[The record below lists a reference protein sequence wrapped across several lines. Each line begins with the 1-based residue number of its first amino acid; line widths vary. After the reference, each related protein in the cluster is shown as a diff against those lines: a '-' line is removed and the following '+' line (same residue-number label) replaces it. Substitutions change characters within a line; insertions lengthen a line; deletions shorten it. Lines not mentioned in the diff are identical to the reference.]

1 MMADAMETL
10 EIEVKHKA
18 SGATDEIDKLT
29 NALLRLN
36 RILAGTT
43 IPKLHSLADALKRV
57 TDVQSKMEKATGRNS
72 GKGKK
77 ETPFTN
83 FSDEQREEIRN
94 MEKYEVAWV
103 KFQKKRFELE
113 DAFNNGDAYGAIK
126 AQDAVIKAQESYNK
140 AYWDKFGNDEEGE
153 ERVSVWERISNA
165 LSNVQSRLRAV
176 GSGIDDITKRSKRS
190 EGTISKMLNSF
201 KRIAVY
207 RMLRKIINEISK
219 AAQEGL
225 QNAYTF
231 SQMIGSSISQTMDSL
246 TLLSLTMKNQI
257 GSALGELLT
266 TIRPILEYIIQLV
279 TRIADAIAQF
289 FAILGGRSVYHKA
302 TGATKQWAAATQ
314 SGADAAK
321 EWKNQLMGFDE
332 INRLEAPSDTGG
344 GGGGGGADVGNWEL
358 SPVTLD
364 FSWLDKYKEVTKEW
378 AENLDFTPMINAW
391 EALKKRLSEFAKLVD
406 TAVFWAYTN
415 VLLPFGKWVVEKAAP
430 ASVELLA
437 SAFNFLN
444 AVLEKVGP
452 VFSWLWNTYLKPIA
466 VWIGDAFIVAINWLR
481 EAFDGLAEKIR
492 NANSF
497 GEFLQS
503 LNGKETILLGV
514 ATAIVAVVTAMAA
527 FNTVNSII
535 KTFGGVVS
543 SLKNPIGI
551 AIVVIT
557 GLVIA
562 GVALYQNWDS
572 IVAGI
577 KDLWDKMSN
586 AAKTAFNF
594 VANLVK
600 SIGDKISTSVNN
612 VSDKV
617 HDGITRMKDNVT
629 NTFNGIRS
637 TIANIITQIR
647 GLFDFSWS
655 LPRPRIPHIGW
666 TWDWME
672 AAGISIPIPNFKLEW
687 YAKGG
692 FPDEDGLFMANH
704 NELIG
709 QFTNGKTAVANN
721 EQIITGIKQ
730 GVMEAMMT
738 VMGSQGSNGNNRNT
752 EFVFELNGRE
762 FARAIYNDT
771 KAVAREHGGSLINT

>member
-153 ERVSVWERISNA
+153 ERVSTWERISNA

-207 RMLRKIINEISK
+207 RMLRKVINEISK

-246 TLLSLTMKNQI
+246 TSLSLTMKNQI
-257 GSALGELLT
+257 GAALGELLT

-543 SLKNPIGI
+543 LLSNPIGI
-551 AIVVIT
+551 AIVAIT

-562 GVALYQNWDS
+562 GIALYQNWDS

-687 YAKGG
+687 YANGG

-721 EQIITGIKQ
+721 EQIIAGIKQ

-738 VMGSQGSNGNNRNT
+738 VMGSQGGNGNNRNT

-771 KAVAREHGGSLINT
+771 RAVAREHGGSLINT

>member
-153 ERVSVWERISNA
+153 ERVSTWERISNA

-190 EGTISKMLNSF
+190 DGTISKMLNSF

-207 RMLRKIINEISK
+207 RMLRKVINEISK

-246 TLLSLTMKNQI
+246 TSLSLTMKNQI
-257 GSALGELLT
+257 GAALGELLT

-543 SLKNPIGI
+543 LLSNPIGI
-551 AIVVIT
+551 AVVAIT

-721 EQIITGIKQ
+721 EQIIAGIKQ

-738 VMGSQGSNGNNRNT
+738 VMGSQGGNGNNRNT